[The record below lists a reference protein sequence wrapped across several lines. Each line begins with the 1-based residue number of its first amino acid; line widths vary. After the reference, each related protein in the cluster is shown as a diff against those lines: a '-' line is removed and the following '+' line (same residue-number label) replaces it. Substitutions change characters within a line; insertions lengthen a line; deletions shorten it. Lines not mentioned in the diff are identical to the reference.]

1 MHNLDINKFKKI
13 VGNKNVITD
22 KKDMEKYLKEW
33 RGIYTG
39 IAGAIV
45 KPKSTKEV
53 SNILKYSYKKNI
65 SCIPQGGNT
74 GLVGGQ
80 IPFSR
85 DHIVISLER
94 LSKIR
99 EINDVN
105 ESITVEAGLIL
116 SNLQKI
122 CEENN
127 IFFPLS
133 LASEGSCSIGGNIA
147 TNAGGVAVL
156 HYGNTRELVLGL
168 EIVLPDGSIVNN
180 LKTLIKDNTGY
191 SIKDLFVGSEGT
203 LGVITAATL
212 KVFPKPREIH
222 TALIAINS
230 PKESIKILNYVKS
243 NFSIPVTA
251 FELMNNF
258 SIELVKKHMNNILVP
273 IKKFKWLILIEF
285 SSIEASKDQ
294 KDKIENILHKIL
306 NQNLAKDIFIAQ
318 SLEQTKNM
326 WKIRESISEAQK
338 KEGGSIKN
346 DISIPIKDISK
357 FIKSAIKTSEE
368 VIPGSRCVV
377 FGHIGDGNIHFN
389 ISQPI
394 KANKDK
400 FFKKERDI
408 RKKIID
414 LTLNLQ
420 GSISAEHGI
429 GLARK
434 DDLKK
439 YMKKDVEVF
448 KSIKK
453 SFDPKNIMNPG
464 KIIDI

>member
-1 MHNLDINKFKKI
+1 MQNSDINKFKKI

-22 KKDMEKYLKEW
+22 EKDMGKYLKEW

-39 IAGAIV
+39 VAGAIV

-53 SNILKYSYKKNI
+53 SSIIKYSYEKNI
-65 SCIPQGGNT
+65 PCIPQGGNT

-80 IPFSR
+80 IPFSKN
-85 DHIVISLER
+85 HIVISLER

-99 EINDVN
+99 EINNVN
-105 ESITVEAGLIL
+105 RSITVEAGLIL

-127 IFFPLS
+127 LLFPLS
-133 LASEGSCSIGGNIA
+133 LASEGSCSVGGNIA

-156 HYGNTRELVLGL
+156 HYGNTRELVMGL
-168 EIVLPDGSIVNN
+168 EMVLPNGSVINN

-191 SIKDLFVGSEGT
+191 SLKDLFIGSEGT

-212 KVFPKPREIH
+212 KVFPKPKKVY
-222 TALIAINS
+222 TALIAVNS
-230 PKESIKILNYVKS
+230 PKESIKILNYIKS
-243 NFSIPVTA
+243 NFSIPLTA

-258 SIELVKKHMNNILVP
+258 SIKLVKEHMNDILIP
-273 IKKFKWLILIEF
+273 IEKFRWLVLIEF
-285 SSIEASKDQ
+285 SSVEDSKDE
-294 KDKIENILHKIL
+294 KDKIENILNKVL
-306 NQNLAKDIFIAQ
+306 NENLAKDIFIAQ
-318 SLEQTKNM
+318 SIKQTKNM
-326 WKIRESISEAQK
+326 WNIRESISEAQK

-357 FIKSAIKTSEE
+357 FISSAIKISKE

-389 ISQPI
+389 ISQPE
-394 KANKDK
+394 KADKDK
-400 FFKKERDI
+400 FLKKEKAL
-408 RKKIID
+408 RKEIIN
-414 LTLNLQ
+414 LTLDLK

-429 GLARK
+429 GLTRK
-434 DDLKK
+434 ADLKK

-464 KIIDI
+464 KVIDI